1 MATKVGIVEP
11 FGEAGLFLP
20 ELINRG
26 LGARDRLQYYV
37 SLLEAAQTYAQ
48 APHHPAPT
56 LRAEREAS
64 GISDEVLDQ
73 IVGGSRTITSERIRI
88 PGAGWILG
96 HIFGDLRQ
104 MMQPLNAAATAHPE
118 MRDRLE
124 VYQHRLDQQICDDAP
139 SASVLSSFPPING
152 LAQKA

>member
-1 MATKVGIVEP
+1 MSMKVGIIEQL
-11 FGEAGLFLP
+11 GEAGLFLP

-73 IVGGSRTITSERIRI
+73 IVGGSRTITSELIRI
-88 PGAGWILG
+88 PGAGVIMG

-104 MMQPLNAAATAHPE
+104 MLQPLNAAATARPE

-124 VYQHRLDQQICDDAP
+124 VYQHRLDQQIADAP
-139 SASVLSSFPPING
+139 PCHDDQLTSAAIDG
-152 LAQKA
+152 LAQR